1 MERNTCQM
9 ARGEGEV
16 EREPKVPLATCRKRG
31 DSVDIISVSTV
42 SQIPHCG
49 LRCHGEEPHLVLI

>member
-1 MERNTCQM
+1 M